1 VWFAANSTVLTY
13 NAALNRPAYESSV
26 YVNSIG
32 RWTANLANDGSRES
46 NGEKDNEAQCW
57 GSEFETNPWW
67 AVDLGRP
74 TTIYR
79 VDFTNRGD
87 NAGTYCTIITSA
99 EGGYGFGSVCL
110 SVYLSVCLSVG

>member
-1 VWFAANSTVLTY
+1 M
-13 NAALNRPAYESSV
+13 
-26 YVNSIG
+26 YVDSNG

-46 NGEKDNEAQCW
+46 NGEKDNKAQCW

-87 NAGTYCTIITSA
+87 NAGTYNFVPCLTLHRVQSGASVTLVT
-99 EGGYGFGSVCL
+99 GYIRLTGLLTEVP
-110 SVYLSVCLSVG
+110 